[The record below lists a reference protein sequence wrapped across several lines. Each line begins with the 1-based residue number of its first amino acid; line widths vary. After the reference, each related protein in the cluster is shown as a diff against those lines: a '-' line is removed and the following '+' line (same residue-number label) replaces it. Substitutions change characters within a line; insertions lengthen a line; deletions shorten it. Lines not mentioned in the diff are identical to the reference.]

1 MKAIDHRPQHTG
13 LRQRDRPRH
22 NREGEIRML
31 TKDRAG
37 WVRHLVSCLTI
48 LAAACSVPV
57 TLAAQDKP
65 SQPQAD
71 PQSVADLRMLE
82 TAVKRQLKTIL
93 PYTVS
98 VRIGSAQGSGVIV
111 TEDGYVLTAAH
122 VSGEPGRNVFIK
134 LADGSEV
141 RGKTLGVNRNADAG
155 LIKINGS
162 KKWPHAE
169 MGDSGQLKLG
179 QWCLALGH
187 PGGFQKGR
195 PPVVRLGRIISQ
207 RATML
212 QTDCTLVGGDSG
224 GPLFDLQR
232 RVIGIHSR
240 IGANL
245 DWNFHVPV
253 QSYQKNWER
262 LASAEAWGRQ
272 GGRSRRP
279 RGPIL
284 GILGENHKQGCRV
297 TEIIPDLPAQQA
309 GLQADDVITLF
320 EGKPVMGISGLQE
333 MVRGH
338 KAGDVV
344 QVEYLR
350 GEKRTTKKITL
361 ARIP

>member
-1 MKAIDHRPQHTG
+1 M
-13 LRQRDRPRH
+13 
-22 NREGEIRML
+22 RML
-31 TKDRAG
+31 TNDRTG
-37 WVRHLVSCLTI
+37 WVLHMVCCATL
-48 LAAACSVPV
+48 LAAACAAPV
-57 TLAAQDKP
+57 TLAAQENA
-65 SQPQAD
+65 SRPQAD
-71 PQSVADLRMLE
+71 PDSVADLQTLE
-82 TAVKRQLKTIL
+82 TAVKRQVKTIL

-98 VRIGSAQGSGVIV
+98 VRIGGAQGSGVIV

-141 RGKTLGVNRNADAG
+141 RGKTLGVNRNTDAG

-207 RATML
+207 RATMI

-224 GPLFDLQR
+224 GPLFDLEG

-240 IGANL
+240 IGAST

-272 GGRSRRP
+272 GGQPRGP

-284 GILGENHKQGCRV
+284 GILGEDHKQGCRV
-297 TEIIPDLPAQQA
+297 IEIIPDLPAQQA
-309 GLQADDVITLF
+309 GLKSDDVITLF
-320 EGKPVMGISGLQE
+320 EGKPVMGIMGLQKL
-333 MVRGH
+333 VRAH
-338 KAGDVV
+338 KPGDVV
-344 QVEYLR
+344 RVEFLR

-361 ARIP
+361 SKVP